1 MIESSLHVKLLFNG
15 RQTRNV
21 SVQPPPLPTLV
32 HLSGGPARAAVHPL
46 GLCPRIVLQM
56 FECLW
61 DGLRCSVSGSPQTA
75 TLLGGFG
82 EHQNKQKHLF
92 RVSPPGGTTKATIA
106 AFWCGWRV
114 KYWERLRHIKY
125 P

>member
-46 GLCPRIVLQM
+46 GPCPRVLPQM
-56 FECLW
+56 YECLW
-61 DGLRCSVSGSPQTA
+61 DGPRCSVSGSPQTA
-75 TLLGGFG
+75 TLLVGSGDR
-82 EHQNKQKHLF
+82 QNKQKHLLP
-92 RVSPPGGTTKATIA
+92 VWPPGGQPKLLLFAVDGESKAGSISGTLNNH
-106 AFWCGWRV
+106 
-114 KYWERLRHIKY
+114 K
-125 P
+125 